1 MEHIVQFGITIDDEY
16 IKKSIEEGAENAIS
30 KEMAEQVRKVLIMR
44 WCGNDE
50 PTIYFD
56 KKLTEVINEYKD
68 EIINLAADR
77 LAERLRRTKAV
88 KDIVKD
94 IKEEVSEE

>member
-16 IKKSIEEGAENAIS
+16 IKKNIEKSAENVVA
-30 KEMAEQVRKVLIMR
+30 KEMAEQVRKALVMR

-56 KKLTEVINEYKD
+56 KKITEVINEHKD

-88 KDIVKD
+88 KDIVKS

>member
-16 IKKSIEEGAENAIS
+16 IKKSIEEGAKHAIV

-50 PTIYFD
+50 PSVYFD
-56 KKLTEVINEYKD
+56 KKLTEVINDHKD

-77 LAERLRRTKAV
+77 LAERLRRTKAARDVV
-88 KDIVKD
+88 KDL
-94 IKEEVSEE
+94 KEEVGEE

>member
-1 MEHIVQFGITIDDEY
+1 MEHIVQFGITIDDEH

-30 KEMAEQVRKVLIMR
+30 KEMAERVRKVLIMR

-56 KKLTEVINEYKD
+56 KKLTEVINEHKD

-77 LAERLRRTKAV
+77 LAERLRRTKAA

-94 IKEEVSEE
+94 LKEEVGEE

>member
-16 IKKSIEEGAENAIS
+16 IKKSIEQGAENAIT
-30 KEMAEQVRKVLIMR
+30 KEMAEQVRNVLIMK

-56 KKLTEVINEYKD
+56 KKLTEVINEHKD
-68 EIINLAADR
+68 EIIELAADR
-77 LAERLRRTKAV
+77 LAERLRRTRAV
-88 KDIVKD
+88 KNAVKNL
-94 IKEEVSEE
+94 EEGA

>member
-16 IKKSIEEGAENAIS
+16 IKKNIEKSAENVVA
-30 KEMAEQVRKVLIMR
+30 KEMAEQVRKALVMR

-56 KKLTEVINEYKD
+56 KESTEVINEHKD

-88 KDIVKD
+88 KDIVKS